1 MNDDEKSRKS
11 YDESLSNYKEDEK
24 HNIDEKMNSKQSEG
38 LPKYCKYLVN
48 RKLFEDSP
56 NIVK

>member
-1 MNDDEKSRKS
+1 MN
-11 YDESLSNYKEDEK
+11 KEDEK